1 MPITTLRTE
10 TEQNRTEQ
18 NRTEQNR
25 TEQKVKRKLRR
36 KLGKF
41 RMKFFCIG
49 IKTSIRFSINIY
61 QSIKLNNS
69 NFIKQL

>member
-1 MPITTLRTE
+1 
-10 TEQNRTEQ
+10 
-18 NRTEQNR
+18 
-25 TEQKVKRKLRR
+25 
-36 KLGKF
+36 
-41 RMKFFCIG
+41 MKFFCIG